1 MALKDNI
8 QLRNDSS
15 SNFNTADITLLNGEL
30 AFETDTGRKK
40 LGDGSTPYS
49 SLTYTDQIGV
59 HYLKPHTVAQANLIK
74 TTSEQGI
81 IWVSDETGGASPAY
95 CDGTNWYRFSDGSVI
110 S

>member
-8 QLRNDSS
+8 QIRNDSS
-15 SNFNTADITLLNGEL
+15 SNFNTADITLLEGEL
-30 AFETDTGRKK
+30 AFETDTGRTKI
-40 LGDGSTPYS
+40 GDESTPYS

-59 HYLKPHTVAQANLIK
+59 HYLKSHTVAQANLIK

-81 IWVSDETGGASPAY
+81 LWVSDETGGASPAY